1 MITVAL
7 KALAARRARTVL
19 TCLAIV
25 LGVGMVT
32 AALTLSDTLR
42 HAANSLTS
50 SSYRGTDAVVDA
62 RTAFSVSQDGDASRP
77 TINAALLQRV
87 RALPQVAT
95 AAGDLTN
102 PQTKVIDA
110 HGAVVGS
117 GPYFGVGFDAGAP
130 GAQRLTPF
138 RLKSGHFAAAPDQVV
153 IDAGTA
159 SKQHVGLGGHVR
171 VAGRGPVRTF
181 TVSGVATFGAV
192 DSIGG
197 ATFAIFDL
205 PTAQQLF
212 GEPGQFDSIL
222 VAARPGVTPAALHH
236 ALAAAIPSSARVQTA
251 TAQDRFTLTGLKQFI
266 SIIEIALLAF
276 GGIAIFV
283 GAFTI
288 FNTLSITVA
297 QRARELALLRTV
309 GASRRQVLGSVLV
322 EAMVMGALASVV
334 GLALGVG
341 LAKGLSSLLTSL
353 GIDLP
358 QAGTVFAVHT
368 IIVAMIVGVLVT
380 TIAGIGPALRATR
393 IAPVI
398 ALREGAVSDAPR
410 VSRRAR
416 RVANG
421 VAALAL
427 GLLVGGMFAGGVPVG
442 TRFALIIPGCLLLF
456 IAVAMMSARIAG
468 RLASL
473 LGRPAERFAGVAGGL
488 ARRNAMRN
496 PSRTASTAAAL
507 MVGVALVVFV
517 SVIAS
522 GLRQSTTGT
531 LRHQIT
537 AKDVIAASDGFSPVD
552 PGVAGAIAGTPGV
565 SATSSI
571 AQDQVRA
578 YRHTTTVNGVEPT
591 TIGSAYRY
599 TWKAGSGS
607 GEALASLDGRGAI
620 VDSDYAKSHHLAV
633 GNPLGVTLAN
643 GQSLTLV
650 VRGIDVPP
658 KWGALGLGPITVS
671 NTLFHAAFP
680 HANNR
685 LTFVMGS
692 TGAGSPTTAALQ
704 SRLAGFPGAKAYTPA
719 AFTSKQLSW
728 VSQMLGIIYVL
739 LALAVIVSLFGIIN
753 TLALS
758 VFERTRELGTL
769 RAVGMTRRQ
778 LRRMIRH
785 ESIVT
790 ALLGATLG
798 IGVGLFL
805 AAMVTGALSG
815 EGLQFALPI
824 GSLVTFV
831 VIAVIAGMLAAI
843 APARRAAR
851 LDPLAALAYE

>member
-1 MITVAL
+1 MIAVAL
-7 KALAARRARTVL
+7 KAIAARRARTVL

-42 HAANSLTS
+42 HAANSLTTA
-50 SSYRGTDAVVDA
+50 SYRGTDAVVDA
-62 RTAFSVSQDGDASRP
+62 HTAFTVSQDGNASRP
-77 TINAALLQRV
+77 TIDPALLTRV
-87 RALPQVAT
+87 RSLPQVAT
-95 AAGDLTN
+95 AVGDITDT
-102 PQTKVIDA
+102 QTKVIDR
-110 HGAVVGS
+110 HGSVVGR
-117 GPYFGVGFDAGAP
+117 GPYFGVGFDAGTP
-130 GAQRLTPF
+130 GAERLTPF
-138 RLKSGHFAAAPDQVV
+138 RLKSGHFASAPDQVV

-159 SKQHVGLGGHVR
+159 AKQHVGLGGHVR
-171 VAGRGPVRTF
+171 VEGRGPVRTF
-181 TVSGVATFGAV
+181 TVSGIATFGAV
-192 DSIGG
+192 NSIGG
-197 ATFAIFDL
+197 ATFAVFDL
-205 PTAQQLF
+205 LTAQQLF
-212 GEPGQFDSIL
+212 GEPGRYDSIL
-222 VAARPGVTPAALHH
+222 VAARPGVNAH
-236 ALAAAIPSSARVQTA
+236 ALRSALSTAIPPSAQVQSA
-251 TAQDRFTLTGLKQFI
+251 ASQDRFTLNGLKQFI

-297 QRARELALLRTV
+297 QRSRELAMLRTV
-309 GASRRQVLGSVLV
+309 GASRRQVLSSVIV
-322 EAMVMGALASVV
+322 EAVVMGVIASVIGLAS
-334 GLALGVG
+334 GLG
-341 LAKGLSSLLTSL
+341 LAKGLGSLLSSL
-353 GIDLP
+353 GVDLP
-358 QAGTVFAVHT
+358 QAGTVFALHT
-368 IIVAMIVGVLVT
+368 VIVAMVVGIVVT
-380 TIAGIGPALRATR
+380 ALAGLGPALRATR
-393 IAPVI
+393 VAPVL
-398 ALREGAVSDAPR
+398 ALRDGAISDAPR
-410 VSRRAR
+410 PSRRVR
-416 RVANG
+416 RVAN
-421 VAALAL
+421 VIAVLAL
-427 GLLVGGMFAGGVPVG
+427 GLLVAGMFATGVPVG
-442 TRFALIIPGCLLLF
+442 PRFAMIVPGCLLLF

-468 RLASL
+468 RLASA

-496 PSRTASTAAAL
+496 PARTASTAAAL

-537 AKDVIAASDGFSPVD
+537 ADYVVAASDGYSPVD
-552 PGVAGAIAGTPGV
+552 PGAARAVAGTPGV
-565 SATSSI
+565 TSTSSV

-578 YRHTTTVNGVEPT
+578 YGDTITVNGVEPR
-591 TIGSAYRY
+591 TIGATYRY

-607 GEALASLDGRGAI
+607 AGALSALDGTGAI
-620 VDSDYAKSHHLAV
+620 VDSSFASSHHLVV
-633 GNPLGVTLAN
+633 GRSFGVTLAD
-643 GQSLTLV
+643 GRRVMLV

-658 KWGALGLGPITVS
+658 KWGALRLGPITIS
-671 NTLFHAAFP
+671 RTLFGATFP
-680 HANNR
+680 HANNL
-685 LTFVMGS
+685 LTFVTLDSQAS
-692 TGAGSPTTAALQ
+692 TTTAALQ
-704 SRLAGFPGAKAYTPA
+704 ARLSGFPGVRAYTPA
-719 AFTSKQLSW
+719 AFATKQLSW
-728 VSQMLGIIYVL
+728 VSQVLSIIYVL

-815 EGLQFALPI
+815 EGLQFALPV
-824 GSLVTFV
+824 GSLVAFV
-831 VIAVIAGMLAAI
+831 VIATVAGMLAAI

-851 LDPLAALAYE
+851 LDPLTALAYE